1 MNTNFALSKR
11 NSILGHHQ
19 AIPGSRV
26 AEVPRRDGNLNDD
39 RDIFKNEKEGLVFTD
54 YHDIEYD
61 AWEQI

>member
-1 MNTNFALSKR
+1 MVNTTNFELSKR
-11 NSILGHHQ
+11 NSIFGHHQ
-19 AIPGSRV
+19 AIPGV

-39 RDIFKNEKEGLVFTD
+39 RDIFKTEKEGLVFTD